1 MHNSRL
7 TIILPYKL
15 DTTNDLLTSR
25 AGLLAIAQLMD
36 SLSLAE
42 RIDQHFPLPNS
53 NRGFR
58 PSEFIKT
65 FILMQHEGSFHL
77 EDIRHI
83 QDDEAL
89 CTVLGL
95 NRLPQATTLGDWL
108 RRMGSQPQI
117 RDAWVKVNKALL
129 QSALHRCKKVTL
141 DIDATEIIAH
151 KAEAQWTY
159 NKNKGF
165 MPMVGHI
172 AETGQVVA
180 VDFRKGNV
188 PPAQDN
194 LAFIKQC
201 QQSLPEGCAL
211 KALRIDAA
219 GYQTKIIQHCDDD
232 GIEYA
237 IRAKTSAAMRAQIEA
252 ASDSDWQPLLNKQGK
267 AISGQ
272 ETYRTSFCIGD
283 YENAFTLVI
292 QRKAIQGQASLDLD
306 SQDSSDGISLGGYI
320 YRAIATNRDG
330 LSDSQLVH
338 WYNQRAE
345 DSENRIK
352 ELKLD
357 FGGDTLPCS
366 DFNANALY
374 FLISA
379 LSYNLFALMRQLLPE
394 ELAQHRAMTLRWRLY
409 AMAAKVVKTGRQL
422 FVKLKEKHRTLL
434 EQVLIALK
442 EFEPPPI

>member
-1 MHNSRL
+1 M
-7 TIILPYKL
+7 ILPYKL

-25 AGLLAIAQLMD
+25 AGLLAVAQLMD

-42 RIDQHFPLPNS
+42 RIDRHFPLPDS

-58 PSEFIKT
+58 PSEFIKAL
-65 FILMQHEGSFHL
+65 ILMQHEGSFHL
-77 EDIRHI
+77 DDIRHI
-83 QDDEAL
+83 QDDDAL
-89 CTVLGL
+89 RTVLGI
-95 NRLPQATTLGDWL
+95 NKLPGATTLGDWL
-108 RRMGSQPQI
+108 RRMGSRPQI
-117 RDAWVKVNKALL
+117 QDAWVKVNRPLL

-141 DIDATEIIAH
+141 DIDATEIVAH
-151 KAEAQWTY
+151 KAEAEWTY

-180 VDFRKGNV
+180 VDFRKGNS

-201 QQSLPEGCAL
+201 QQSLPEGCTL
-211 KALRIDAA
+211 NALRIDAA
-219 GYQTKIIQHCDDD
+219 GYQTKIIQYCDEE

-237 IRAKTSAAMRAQIEA
+237 IRAKTSASMRAQIEA
-252 ASDSDWQPLLNKQGK
+252 ASDSDWQPLLDKKGK
-267 AISGQ
+267 TICGQ
-272 ETYRTSFCIGD
+272 ETCRTSFCIGD
-283 YENAFTLVI
+283 YENAFTLII
-292 QRKAIQGQASLDLD
+292 QRKAIQGQASLALD
-306 SQDSSDGISLGGYI
+306 AENSSDEINAGSYI
-320 YRAIATNRDG
+320 YRAVATNRNK
-330 LSDSQLVH
+330 LSDSQIIH

-394 ELAQHRAMTLRWRLY
+394 ELAHHRAMTLRWRLY
-409 AMAAKVVKTGRQL
+409 AIAAKVVRTGRQL

>member
-1 MHNSRL
+1 
-7 TIILPYKL
+7 
-15 DTTNDLLTSR
+15 
-25 AGLLAIAQLMD
+25 MD

-42 RIDQHFPLPNS
+42 RIDQHFTLPKS
-53 NRGFR
+53 NRGYR

-65 FILMQHEGSFHL
+65 LILMQHEGSFHL
-77 EDIRHI
+77 DDIRHI
-83 QDDEAL
+83 QDDDAL
-89 CTVLGL
+89 RTVLGL
-95 NRLPQATTLGDWL
+95 NKLPKATTLGDWL

-117 RDAWVKVNKALL
+117 QDAWVKVNKALL

-141 DIDATEIIAH
+141 DIDATEIVAH
-151 KAEAQWTY
+151 KTDAEWTY

-211 KALRIDAA
+211 NALRIDAA
-219 GYQTKIIQHCDDD
+219 GYQTKIIEYCDEQ

-237 IRAKTSAAMRAQIEA
+237 IRAKTSPAMRAQIEVA
-252 ASDSDWQPLLNKQGK
+252 GDSDWQPLIDKKGK
-267 AISGQ
+267 AIRSQ

-283 YENAFTLVI
+283 YEKAFTLII
-292 QRKAIQGQASLDLD
+292 QRKALKGQASLDLD
-306 SQDSSDGISLGGYI
+306 SQDCSAGISLGGYI

-330 LSDSQLVH
+330 LSDSQIVH

-409 AMAAKVVKTGRQL
+409 AIAAKVVKTGRQL

-434 EQVLIALK
+434 EQVLLALK

>member
-1 MHNSRL
+1 
-7 TIILPYKL
+7 
-15 DTTNDLLTSR
+15 
-25 AGLLAIAQLMD
+25 MD
-36 SLSLAE
+36 SLSLTE
-42 RIDQHFPLPNS
+42 RIDKHFPQPKS
-53 NRGFR
+53 NRGYK

-65 FILMQHEGSFHL
+65 LILMQHEGSFHL
-77 EDIRHI
+77 DEVRHI

-89 CTVLGL
+89 RTVLDL
-95 NRLPQATTLGDWL
+95 EKLPQATTIGDWL

-117 RDAWVKVNKALL
+117 QEAWVKVNKAVL

-141 DIDATEIIAH
+141 DIDATEIVAH
-151 KAEAQWTY
+151 KADAQWTY

-180 VDFRKGNV
+180 VDFREGNV
-188 PPAQDN
+188 PPAKDN

-201 QQSLPEGCAL
+201 QQALPEGCAL
-211 KALRIDAA
+211 NALRIDAA
-219 GYQTKIIQHCDDD
+219 GYQIKIIEYCDEQ
-232 GIEYA
+232 GIDYA
-237 IRAKTSAAMRAQIEA
+237 IRAKTSATMRAQIDA
-252 ASDSDWQPLLNKQGK
+252 AGDTDWHPLINKKGK
-267 AISGQ
+267 EISGQ
-272 ETYRTSFCIGD
+272 DTYRTSFCIGK
-283 YENAFTLVI
+283 YEKAFTLII
-292 QRKAIQGQASLDLD
+292 QRTAIKGQANLDLDLD
-306 SQDSSDGISLGGYI
+306 SQENSNAISQGGYV
-320 YRAIATNRDG
+320 YRAIATNRDE
-330 LSDSQLVH
+330 LSDSQVVH

-374 FLISA
+374 FLISS

-394 ELAQHRAMTLRWRLY
+394 ELAHHRAMTLRWRLY
-409 AMAAKVVKTGRQL
+409 AIAAKVVKTGRQL
-422 FVKLKEKHRTLL
+422 FVKMQEKHQTLL
-434 EQVLIALK
+434 ERVLLALK

>member
-42 RIDQHFPLPNS
+42 RIDQHFPQPKS
-53 NRGFR
+53 NRGYK

-65 FILMQHEGSFHL
+65 LILMQHEGSFHL
-77 EDIRHI
+77 DDIRHI

-89 CTVLGL
+89 RTVLDL
-95 NRLPQATTLGDWL
+95 NKLPQATTLGDWL
-108 RRMGSQPQI
+108 RRMGNQPQI
-117 RDAWVKVNKALL
+117 QDAWVKVNRALL

-141 DIDATEIIAH
+141 DIDATEIVAH
-151 KAEAQWTY
+151 KADAQWRY

-180 VDFRKGNV
+180 VDFRQGNV

-194 LAFIKQC
+194 LTFIQQC

-219 GYQTKIIQHCDDD
+219 GYQTKIIEYCDTQ

-237 IRAKTSAAMRAQIEA
+237 IRAKTSTAMRAQIDV
-252 ASDSDWQPLLNKQGK
+252 ASNSDWQPLLDKQGEP
-267 AISGQ
+267 ISDQ
-272 ETYRTSFCIGD
+272 STYRTSFCIGD
-283 YENAFTLVI
+283 YEKAFTLVI
-292 QRKAIQGQASLDLD
+292 QRKAIQGQTSLDLD
-306 SQDSSDGISLGGYI
+306 AQESSDGISLGRYV

-330 LSDSQLVH
+330 LSDSHIVH

-394 ELAQHRAMTLRWRLY
+394 ELAVLY
-409 AMAAKVVKTGRQL
+409 PGIWAVNLA
-422 FVKLKEKHRTLL
+422 
-434 EQVLIALK
+434 
-442 EFEPPPI
+442 

>member
-1 MHNSRL
+1 M
-7 TIILPYKL
+7 
-15 DTTNDLLTSR
+15 
-25 AGLLAIAQLMD
+25 AIAQLMD

-42 RIDQHFPLPNS
+42 RIDQHFPQPKS
-53 NRGFR
+53 NRGYK

-65 FILMQHEGSFHL
+65 LILMQHEGSFHL
-77 EDIRHI
+77 DDIRHI

-89 CTVLGL
+89 RTVLDL
-95 NRLPQATTLGDWL
+95 NKLPQATTLGDWL
-108 RRMGSQPQI
+108 RRMGNQPQI
-117 RDAWVKVNKALL
+117 QDAWVKVNRALL

-141 DIDATEIIAH
+141 DIDATEIVAH
-151 KAEAQWTY
+151 KADAQWTY

-180 VDFRKGNV
+180 VDFRQGNV

-194 LAFIKQC
+194 LAFIQQC

-219 GYQTKIIQHCDDD
+219 GYQTKSIEYCDTQ

-237 IRAKTSAAMRAQIEA
+237 IRAKTSAAMRAQIDV
-252 ASDSDWQPLLNKQGK
+252 ASDSDWQPLLDKQGEP
-267 AISGQ
+267 ISDQ
-272 ETYRTSFCIGD
+272 STYRTSFCIGD
-283 YENAFTLVI
+283 YEKAFTLVI
-292 QRKAIQGQASLDLD
+292 QRTALKGQASLDLD
-306 SQDSSDGISLGGYI
+306 SQESSDGISLGGYV

-330 LSDSQLVH
+330 LSDSHIVH

-394 ELAQHRAMTLRWRLY
+394 ELAHHRAMTLRWRLY
-409 AMAAKVVKTGRQL
+409 AIAAKVVRTGRQL
-422 FVKLKEKHRTLL
+422 FVKMQAKHRILL
-434 EQVLIALK
+434 ERVLMALK

>member
-7 TIILPYKL
+7 TIILPYNL

-25 AGLLAIAQLMD
+25 AGLLDIAQLMD
-36 SLSLAE
+36 SLNLAE
-42 RIDQHFPLPNS
+42 RIDQHFPSPKS
-53 NRGFR
+53 NRGYK

-65 FILMQHEGSFHL
+65 LILMQHEGSFHL
-77 EDIRHI
+77 DDIRHI
-83 QDDEAL
+83 QGDEAL
-89 CTVLGL
+89 RTVLDL
-95 NRLPQATTLGDWL
+95 KKLPQATTLGDWL
-108 RRMGSQPQI
+108 RRMGNQPRIQ
-117 RDAWVKVNKALL
+117 DAWVKVNRALL
-129 QSALHRCKKVTL
+129 QSALHHCKKVTL
-141 DIDATEIIAH
+141 DIDATEIVAH
-151 KAEAQWTY
+151 KADAKWTY
-159 NKNKGF
+159 NKNKYF

-180 VDFRKGNV
+180 VDFRQGNV
-188 PPAQDN
+188 PPAQNN
-194 LAFIKQC
+194 LAFIQQC
-201 QQSLPEGCAL
+201 QRSLPEGCAL
-211 KALRIDAA
+211 NALRIDAA
-219 GYQTKIIQHCDDD
+219 AYQIKIIEYCDEQ

-252 ASDSDWQPLLNKQGK
+252 ASDSDWQPLLDKQGE

-272 ETYRTSFCIGD
+272 SIYRTSFCIGD
-283 YENAFTLVI
+283 YEKAFTLII
-292 QRKAIQGQASLDLD
+292 QRTALKGQASLDLD
-306 SQDSSDGISLGGYI
+306 SQESSDTISQGGYVH
-320 YRAIATNRDG
+320 RAIATNRDE
-330 LSDSQLVH
+330 LSDSQIVH

-352 ELKLD
+352 ERNLD

-394 ELAQHRAMTLRWRLY
+394 ELAHHRAMTLRWRLY
-409 AMAAKVVKTGRQL
+409 ASAAKVVKTGRQL
-422 FVKLKEKHRTLL
+422 FVKMQEKHRILL
-434 EQVLIALK
+434 ERVLIALK